1 MVKITWTKKSIRVKE
16 NESSHLR
23 PTVTAAFI
31 EEEMSTDIER
41 FIRSQIYTERTF
53 LWHRILIYW

>member
-31 EEEMSTDIER
+31 EEEMSTDMER
-41 FIRSQIYTERTF
+41 FIRSQI
-53 LWHRILIYW
+53 

>member
-31 EEEMSTDIER
+31 EEEMSTDMNGKVYSFSNIC
-41 FIRSQIYTERTF
+41 
-53 LWHRILIYW
+53 